1 MKTKLF
7 AAFAA
12 LTLSAAALAPLPAKA
27 QDYDSAIGLNIGDIM
42 GVNYKYFTSTRS
54 AIELDFGYQ
63 FSSHGLS
70 LTAVYQYHIPLVSQF
85 KLYVGAGLNIGV
97 SYLRSGGAFA
107 LGIDP
112 NVGFEYTF
120 PSAPVILA
128 LDYQPQ
134 INFFTP
140 MKWGVAAFKIRFKL

>member
-1 MKTKLF
+1 MKTKLL
-7 AAFAA
+7 AIIAA
-12 LTLSAAALAPLPAKA
+12 LTLTAAALAPLPAKA
-27 QDYDSAIGLNIGDIM
+27 QDYNSAIGLNLGDIM
-42 GVNYKYFTSTRS
+42 GANYKYFMSPRS
-54 AIELDFGYQ
+54 AIEFDFGYQ
-63 FSSHGLS
+63 FSSNGIS
-70 LTAVYQYHIPLVSQF
+70 LTAIYQYHIPLVDQF
-85 KLYVGAGLNIGV
+85 KLYVGAGLNIGA
-97 SYLRSGGAFA
+97 SYLHNGGAFA